1 MVRRGLICDSGDVH
15 LAAIGQFYSNPKLGI
30 PKDRDFRYMPNVIS
44 SAIVNKPPPS
54 AMADI
59 VNRRN
64 KIHHLDDDT
73 DENMIPL
80 FDTDVTGAKRNN
92 KRLLPRRN
100 WCSIREYNPDMTPPP
115 TPPDE
120 RSPSPPA
127 RGGLLR
133 RLSSSRG
140 PSYRPDVGPPL
151 SRGLMRNFS
160 VRGRTSTD
168 SERPGIRQRAL
179 SLSARDFTPGNLFRR
194 FSTSRNR
201 HDDGGI
207 NGYGSDEEDL
217 SDEQLHQPKMR
228 GGSGDE
234 SYFPPDASSP
244 PTRKRV
250 GRDAVIRGYDDGYAS
265 YDESPEQLMHNHH
278 QQAVEPEPQR
288 RPFHRTPTGMSEKQR
303 RKLGIDHEINIEGGL
318 DICLNVEVSQKDPA
332 GITIPYRLVVPRL
345 WYEITEESHEHN
357 KEPEKKVTGLSRL
370 VSLGRRKTEKAAWKG
385 KAREEMDDDPED

>member
-1 MVRRGLICDSGDVH
+1 
-15 LAAIGQFYSNPKLGI
+15 
-30 PKDRDFRYMPNVIS
+30 
-44 SAIVNKPPPS
+44 
-54 AMADI
+54 MADI

-64 KIHHLDDDT
+64 KIHHLDADT
-73 DENMIPL
+73 DESMIPL
-80 FDTDVTGAKRNN
+80 FGADVTGAKRNN

-120 RSPSPPA
+120 RSPSPPP

-140 PSYRPDVGPPL
+140 PSYRPDVGPPP

-194 FSTSRNR
+194 LSTSRNR

-207 NGYGSDEEDL
+207 NGYGSEDEDL
-217 SDEQLHQPKMR
+217 PDEQLPPPKIR
-228 GGSGDE
+228 GGTGDG
-234 SYFPPDASSP
+234 SYFPLDASPP
-244 PTRKRV
+244 PTQRRV
-250 GRDAVIRGYDDGYAS
+250 GRDAVIQGYDDEYAS
-265 YDESPEQLMHNHH
+265 YDESPEQHKHDHH
-278 QQAVEPEPQR
+278 QQVEAQEPPR

-303 RKLGIDHEINIEGGL
+303 RKLGAHHEINIEGGL
-318 DICLNVEVSQKDPA
+318 DIALNVEVSQKDPA
-332 GITIPYRLVVPRL
+332 GITIPYRLLVPPL
-345 WYEITEESHEHN
+345 WYEDTEESHEDH
-357 KEPEKKVTGLSRL
+357 KGREKKATGLSRL
-370 VSLGRRKTEKAAWKG
+370 MSLGRRKTEKTAWKG
-385 KAREEMDDDPED
+385 KGREEMDDDPQDDGR